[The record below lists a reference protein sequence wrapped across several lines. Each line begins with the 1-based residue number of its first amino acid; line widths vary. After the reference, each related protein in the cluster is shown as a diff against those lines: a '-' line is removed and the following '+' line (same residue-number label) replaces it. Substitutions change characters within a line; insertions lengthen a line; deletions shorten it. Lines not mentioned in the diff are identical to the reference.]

1 MLFQLTRFFQL
12 MNAKTAL
19 TIFGVL
25 ILSIILSCNDAGN
38 SGKKQDS
45 SLNKKQTNKDYLAL
59 IISLDTL
66 SSAEYKKAVVK
77 ESKLIDSTVN
87 GADNPFYHYFKGRK
101 FMLAKK
107 RDSSVMEYKSIKSN
121 GKDQEIG
128 LLRDYSLLNDSTN
141 NGGVVDAQLMKQL
154 LAKME
159 RAEEVH
165 SKITHMYY
173 DLLAKAYYQNNN
185 VREAL
190 TYAERYYKN
199 HPYKTH
205 KVIEQRYYDI
215 SFMLASKA
223 GDYNGMMMYNMK
235 ARNLAK
241 SINDSIALARTYDNE
256 SQIYS
261 RQGQFA
267 KSLASS
273 KTFFNYL
280 KKTNNLN
287 DVAYNNLATSFNQNN
302 LPDSAIRYYKE
313 GIAFERTHH
322 SGRRKNMYY
331 NGLMNSY
338 KMKGDY
344 AEALKAADMAYN
356 LELRDITAIE
366 AVKVA
371 ELHEKYEAEKKDRSI
386 NELNSRN
393 VLYQKIIV
401 QQRWMLGLG
410 LILILGLLSFFYII
424 YRQQR
429 LKAKN
434 KLLASE
440 NKRLN
445 IEQKLLQGQLNPHFI
460 FNAIANL
467 QGLISTGDTKE
478 SVRYLSSFS
487 KLLRSILEQNRKDFI
502 DLGEEISTLENYLQL
517 QQMRFA
523 ELFDYQVTADEGLS
537 LEDTLIP
544 PMIIQ
549 PFIENAIEHGFRNI
563 KYKGILL
570 ILFKQENNQLLIT
583 IDDNGTGLINK
594 EKVGVKKNSLAQI
607 ILKERFEV
615 LFNSAGQDAKFE
627 IEDKKDKGSHGV
639 LVQIRIPIIKD

>member
-1 MLFQLTRFFQL
+1 MLFQLTKFFQL
-12 MNAKTAL
+12 MSVKATSSVL
-19 TIFGVL
+19 GVL
-25 ILSIILSCNDAGN
+25 ILSFIFSCNDAGKSTTKQN
-38 SGKKQDS
+38 TTPTKKQID
-45 SLNKKQTNKDYLAL
+45 KDYLAI

-66 SSAEYKKAVVK
+66 SSAEYKKAIVK

-87 GADNPFYHYFKGRK
+87 GVDNPFYHYFKGRK

-107 RDSSVMEYKSIKSN
+107 RDSSVMEYKSIKPNS
-121 GKDQEIG
+121 KDVEIG
-128 LLRDYSLLNDSTN
+128 LLRDYCLLNDSTN
-141 NGGVVDAQLMKQL
+141 NGGVVDALLMKQL

-159 RAEEVH
+159 RAEQVH
-165 SKITHMYY
+165 SKIIHMYY

-190 TYAERYYKN
+190 TYAERYYKS

-215 SFMLASKA
+215 SFMLASKM

-273 KTFFNYL
+273 KIYFNYL

-287 DVAYNNLATSFNQNN
+287 DVAYNNLATCFNQNN

-338 KMKGDY
+338 KMKGAY
-344 AEALKAADMAYN
+344 AEALEAADSAYS

-386 NELNSRN
+386 IELNGRN

-401 QQRWMLGLG
+401 QQRWTLGLAF
-410 LILILGLLSFFYII
+410 LIFLGLLSFFYII
-424 YRQQR
+424 YKQQQ
-429 LKAKN
+429 LKGKN

-478 SVRYLSSFS
+478 SVHYLSSFS

-502 DLGEEISTLENYLQL
+502 DLEEEISTLKNYLLL
-517 QQMRFA
+517 QQMRFTG
-523 ELFDYQVTADEGLS
+523 LFDYQVITEEGLS

-544 PMIIQ
+544 PMLIQ

-563 KYKGILL
+563 NYKGLL
-570 ILFKQENNQLLIT
+570 TILFKQENNQLLIT
-583 IDDNGTGLINK
+583 IDDNGIGLMNK

-627 IEDKKDKGSHGV
+627 IQDKKDNGSHGV
-639 LVQIRIPIIKD
+639 LVLIRIPIIKD